1 MARPVALITN
11 FKPTALPR
19 ILHQIAAGP
28 PVADW
33 YIGHYGIS
41 KKMAERITAEGFRY
55 APICA
60 IQPQSSNLRARRQ
73 LRKHEKEKVRLH
85 DPDSARFAGQI
96 PATGDPAIV
105 PPSKRRA
112 WGIEFGRRYRDY
124 MRRNRDAGVDVHTWQ
139 FDEIVGKC
147 ATNAGFR
154 AFVGGILR
162 GLAEGRP
169 ELEDELEQGFVWFSF
184 KALTEL
190 DDPADPADD
199 VARFWEEV
207 TRATLFLVGEEYP
220 EFTGLPTDAARVKA
234 KGHKRL
240 SGSLQQ
246 LRRKYICG
254 MTPGW
259 KLSSPGLGGNVGDKT
274 PDDVTDWRRDY
285 IDARL
290 ALQRPRGYG
299 QFSFTGKGNL
309 KPEHLDDA
317 VASLRFAS
325 ERLAS

>member
-1 MARPVALITN
+1 MAKPVALITN
-11 FKPTALPR
+11 YKPTALPR

-60 IQPQSSNLRARRQ
+60 IQPQSSNLRARRN
-73 LRKHEKEKVRLH
+73 LRKKQEALL
-85 DPDSARFAGQI
+85 DPDSADFAGEI

-105 PPSKRRA
+105 PPSRRRA

-124 MRRNRDAGVDVHTWQ
+124 MRKNRDAGVDVHTWQ

-147 ATNAGFR
+147 ATNAGHR
-154 AFVGGILR
+154 EFVGGILH

-169 ELEDELEQGFVWFSF
+169 ELGDELKQGFVWFSF
-184 KALTEL
+184 RALTEMP
-190 DDPADPADD
+190 DPADSAD

-220 EFTGLPTDAARVKA
+220 RFTGRAADAARDKA
-234 KGHKRL
+234 RGHKRL
-240 SGSLQQ
+240 SGDLRP

-259 KLSSPGLGGNVGDKT
+259 KLSSPGLGGNVEHKS
-274 PDDVTDWRRDY
+274 PDSVTDWRRDY
-285 IDARL
+285 IEARL
-290 ALQRPRGYG
+290 APPRPRGYG
-299 QFSFTGKGNL
+299 QFSFTGGNQT
-309 KPEHLDDA
+309 PRERLDDA
-317 VASLRFAS
+317 VASLHFAS
-325 ERLAS
+325 ERLGL